1 MMKMGLRAESLSKQY
16 GPFTALEDVSIDVES
31 GERVG
36 LLGPNGSGK
45 TTLLRILAGLNSPTT
60 GEVTVDGQRYEP
72 DAYQV
77 RRKVGYV
84 AHETMLYE
92 NLTAR
97 ENLAF
102 HAELRGVPESRIQ
115 ETLEIVD
122 LAHRASGLPREFSHG
137 MKKRL
142 SLARAEL
149 DPPQILLMDEPFSG
163 LDQFSTETVKELLAD
178 RTVVLVTHEF
188 EVALDVCNRLIVL
201 DKGEVVLD
209 VPAEEVD
216 DLPALRQTYREV
228 VR

>member
-1 MMKMGLRAESLSKQY
+1 MGLHADSLSKQY
-16 GPFTALEDVSIDVES
+16 GPFTALDGVDLEVGS

-45 TTLLRILAGLNSPTT
+45 TTMLRILAGLNSPTT
-60 GEVTVDGQRYEP
+60 GEVTIDGEQYAP
-72 DAYQV
+72 DAYGV

-84 AHETMLYE
+84 AHETMLYD

-102 HAELRGVPESRIQ
+102 HAELRGVPEDRIDDV
-115 ETLEIVD
+115 LELVD
-122 LAHRASGLPREFSHG
+122 LRHRASSLPREFSHG

-163 LDQFSTETVKELLAD
+163 LDQFSTETVKELLTD
-178 RTVVLVTHEF
+178 RTVLLVTHEF
-188 EVALDVCNRLIVL
+188 EVALDVCTRIVIL
-201 DKGEVVLD
+201 DKGEVVHD
-209 VPAEEVD
+209 VPAESVES
-216 DLPALRQTYREV
+216 LPALRQTYREV

>member
-1 MMKMGLRAESLSKQY
+1 MGLRAEDLEKQY
-16 GPFTALEDVSIDVES
+16 GPFTALDGVSFEVDG

-45 TTLLRILAGLNSPTT
+45 TTMLRILAGLTSPTAGRVEID
-60 GEVTVDGQRYEP
+60 GEEYRP
-72 DAYQV
+72 DAYEV
-77 RRKVGYV
+77 RRKVGFV

-97 ENLAF
+97 ENLNF
-102 HAELRGVPESRIQ
+102 HADLRGVPNHRVDDV
-115 ETLEIVD
+115 LELVG
-122 LAHRASGLPREFSHG
+122 LSHRASGLPREFSHG

-163 LDQFSTETVKELLAD
+163 LDQFSTETVKELLTD
-178 RTVVLVTHEF
+178 RTALLVTHEF
-188 EVALDVCNRLIVL
+188 EVALDVCTRLLIL
-201 DKGEVVLD
+201 DQGQVKVDLD
-209 VPAEEVD
+209 VEEVD
-216 DLPALRQTYREV
+216 DLPALREMYREV

>member
-1 MMKMGLRAESLSKQY
+1 MGLRAESVRKQY
-16 GPFTALEDVSIDVES
+16 GPFTALDAVSIEVES

-45 TTLLRILAGLNSPTT
+45 TTLLRILAGLNSPTE
-60 GEVTVDGQRYEP
+60 GEVTVDGDPYDP
-72 DAYQV
+72 DAYDV

-97 ENLAF
+97 ENLSF
-102 HAELRGVPESRIQ
+102 HADLRGVPESRVQ
-115 ETLEIVD
+115 EVLEVVD
-122 LAHRASGLPREFSHG
+122 LDHRASGLPREFSHG
-137 MKKRL
+137 MQKRL

-178 RTVVLVTHEF
+178 RTVLLVTHEF
-188 EVALDVCNRLIVL
+188 EVAMDVCNRLIVL
-201 DKGEVVLD
+201 DKGEVAMD
-209 VPAEEVD
+209 VPTDTIE
-216 DLPALRQTYREV
+216 DLPALRQRYREV

>member
-1 MMKMGLRAESLSKQY
+1 MGLRAESLSKQY
-16 GPFTALEDVSIDVES
+16 GPFTALEDVSIDVDS

-45 TTLLRILAGLNSPTT
+45 TTMLRILAGLNSPTT
-60 GEVTVDGQRYEP
+60 GEVTVDGERYEP
-72 DAYQV
+72 DAYEV

-102 HAELRGVPESRIQ
+102 HAQLRGAPESRIQ
-115 ETLEIVD
+115 EVLEIVD

-163 LDQFSTETVKELLAD
+163 LDQFSTETVKDLLAD
-178 RTVVLVTHEF
+178 RTVILVTHEF

-209 VPAEEVD
+209 APAEEIE
-216 DLPALRQTYREV
+216 DLPALRRTYREV

>member
-1 MMKMGLRAESLSKQY
+1 MGLRAESVRKQY
-16 GPFTALEDVSIDVES
+16 GPFTALDSVSLDVET

-45 TTLLRILAGLNSPTT
+45 TTLLRILAGLNSPTA
-60 GEVTVDGQRYEP
+60 GEVTVDGEQYDP
-72 DAYQV
+72 DAYAV

-97 ENLAF
+97 ENLRF
-102 HAELRGVPESRIQ
+102 HAELRGVPESRVQ
-115 ETLEIVD
+115 EVLEVVD
-122 LAHRASGLPREFSHG
+122 LDHRGSGLPREFSHG

-163 LDQFSTETVKELLAD
+163 LDQFSTETVKELLQD
-178 RTVVLVTHEF
+178 RTVLLVTHEF
-188 EVALDVCNRLIVL
+188 EVALDVCTRIVIL
-201 DKGEVVLD
+201 DKGD
-209 VPAEEVD
+209 VAMDVD
-216 DLPALRQTYREV
+216 ATEIEDLPALRERYREV

>member
-1 MMKMGLRAESLSKQY
+1 MGLRAESLYKQY
-16 GPFTALEDVSIDVES
+16 GPFTAVDGVSFEVET

-45 TTLLRILAGLNSPTT
+45 TTTLRILAGLTSPTE
-60 GEVTVDGQRYEP
+60 GRVTVDDEEYTP

-77 RRKVGYV
+77 RRKVGFV
-84 AHETMLYE
+84 SHETMLYE

-102 HAELRGVPESRIQ
+102 HADLRGVPEFRIDDV
-115 ETLEIVD
+115 LDLVD
-122 LAHRASGLPREFSHG
+122 LRNRASGLPREFSHG

-163 LDQFSTETVKELLAD
+163 LDQFSTETVKELLED

-188 EVALDVCNRLIVL
+188 EVALDVCTRLIIL
-201 DKGEVVLD
+201 DRGEVVFD
-209 VPAEEVD
+209 RDASEVE
-216 DLPALRQTYREV
+216 DLPALRQHYREV

>member
-1 MMKMGLRAESLSKQY
+1 MGLRAEDLRKQY
-16 GPFTALEDVSIDVES
+16 GPFTALDGVSLEVET

-45 TTLLRILAGLNSPTT
+45 TTMLRILAGLTSPTE
-60 GEVTVDGQRYEP
+60 GRVTVDDEEYRP

-77 RRKVGYV
+77 RSKVGFV
-84 AHETMLYE
+84 SHETMLYE

-102 HAELRGVPESRIQ
+102 HADLRGVPEPRIDDV
-115 ETLEIVD
+115 LDLVD
-122 LAHRASGLPREFSHG
+122 LRHRSSGLPREFSHG

-163 LDQFSTETVKELLAD
+163 LDQFSTETVKELLED
-178 RTVVLVTHEF
+178 RTVLLVTHEF
-188 EVALDVCNRLIVL
+188 EVALDVCSRIIIL
-201 DKGEVVLD
+201 DQGEVVFD
-209 VPAEEVD
+209 VDATEVE
-216 DLPALRQTYREV
+216 DLPALRQHYREV

>member
-1 MMKMGLRAESLSKQY
+1 MGLRAEQLEKQY
-16 GPFTALEDVSIDVES
+16 GPFTALDGVSVEVAS

-45 TTLLRILAGLNSPTT
+45 TTMLRILAGLTAPTEGT
-60 GEVTVDGQRYEP
+60 VTVDGEEYKP
-72 DAYQV
+72 DAYHV
-77 RRKVGYV
+77 RRKVGFV

-97 ENLAF
+97 ENLNF
-102 HAELRGVPESRIQ
+102 HADLRGVPGHRVDDV
-115 ETLEIVD
+115 LELVG
-122 LAHRASGLPREFSHG
+122 LSHRASGLPREFSHG

-188 EVALDVCNRLIVL
+188 EVALDVCTRLVIL
-201 DKGEVVLD
+201 DRGTVVLD
-209 VPAEEVD
+209 VEADEVESLA
-216 DLPALRQTYREV
+216 DLRETYAEV

>member
-1 MMKMGLRAESLSKQY
+1 MGLHADSLSKQY
-16 GPFTALEDVSIDVES
+16 GPFTALDGVDLEVGS

-45 TTLLRILAGLNSPTT
+45 TTMLRILAGLNSPTT
-60 GEVTVDGQRYEP
+60 GEVTIDGEQYAP
-72 DAYQV
+72 DAYGV

-84 AHETMLYE
+84 AHETMLYD

-102 HAELRGVPESRIQ
+102 HAELRGVPEDRI
-115 ETLEIVD
+115 EAVLELVD
-122 LAHRASGLPREFSHG
+122 LQHRASSLPREFSHG

-163 LDQFSTETVKELLAD
+163 LDQFSTETVKELLTD
-178 RTVVLVTHEF
+178 RTVLLVTHEF
-188 EVALDVCNRLIVL
+188 EVALDVCTRIVIL
-201 DKGEVVLD
+201 DKGEVVHD
-209 VPAEEVD
+209 VPAEAVES
-216 DLPALRQTYREV
+216 LPALRETYREV

>member
-1 MMKMGLRAESLSKQY
+1 MGLRAESVRKQY
-16 GPFTALEDVSIDVES
+16 GPFTALDSVSIEVES

-45 TTLLRILAGLNSPTT
+45 TTLLRILAGLNSPTE
-60 GEVTVDGQRYEP
+60 GEVTVDGDPYDP
-72 DAYQV
+72 DAYDV

-97 ENLAF
+97 ENLSF
-102 HAELRGVPESRIQ
+102 HADLRGVPDSRVQ
-115 ETLEIVD
+115 EVLEVVD
-122 LAHRASGLPREFSHG
+122 LDHRASGLPREFSHG
-137 MKKRL
+137 MQKRL

-178 RTVVLVTHEF
+178 RTVLLVTHEF
-188 EVALDVCNRLIVL
+188 EVAMDVCNRLIVL
-201 DKGEVVLD
+201 DKGEVAMD
-209 VPAEEVD
+209 VPTHTIE
-216 DLPALRQTYREV
+216 DLPALRQRYREV

>member
-1 MMKMGLRAESLSKQY
+1 MGLRAESLSKQY
-16 GPFTALEDVSIDVES
+16 GPFTALEDVSIDVDS

-102 HAELRGVPESRIQ
+102 HAELRGLPESRIQ

-209 VPAEEVD
+209 VPADEIE

>member
-1 MMKMGLRAESLSKQY
+1 MGLRAESLHKQY
-16 GPFTALEDVSIDVES
+16 GPFTALDGVTLEVAS
-31 GERVG
+31 GERLG

-45 TTLLRILAGLNSPTT
+45 TTMLRILAGLNSPTA
-60 GEVTVDGQRYEP
+60 GQVTVDGEAYEP

-77 RRKVGYV
+77 RRKVGFV
-84 AHETMLYE
+84 SHETMLYE

-97 ENLAF
+97 ENLSF
-102 HAELRGVPESRIQ
+102 HADLRGVPESRVQ
-115 ETLEIVD
+115 DVLDLVD
-122 LAHRASGLPREFSHG
+122 LSHRASGHPREFSHG

-163 LDQFSTETVKELLAD
+163 LDQFSTETVKELLRE

-188 EVALDVCNRLIVL
+188 EVALDVCTRLVILDQGQIVT
-201 DKGEVVLD
+201 D
-209 VPAEEVD
+209 VSTDEIE
-216 DLPALRQTYREV
+216 DLHSLREHYREV